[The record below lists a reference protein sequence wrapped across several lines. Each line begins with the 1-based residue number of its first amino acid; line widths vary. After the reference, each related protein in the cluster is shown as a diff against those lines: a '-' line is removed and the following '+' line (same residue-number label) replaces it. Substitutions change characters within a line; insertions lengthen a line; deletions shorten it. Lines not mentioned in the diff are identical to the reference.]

1 MPSPLPKRV
10 ARTTPKSRTPGSCSA
25 LPDEH
30 QRPGSFRQAAAGL
43 VADADMRAV
52 LDLDGDRRGAVV
64 NPHQRLLARGIAAMA
79 LRLLGCRNADPV
91 EAGCARVAQD
101 NSLGQRA
108 LRVRCLI
115 GNDANR
121 NALCRHGY

>member
-10 ARTTPKSRTPGSCSA
+10 ARTTPKSRTPGSYSA
-25 LPDEH
+25 LPDKHE
-30 QRPGSFRQAAAGL
+30 RPGGFRKAAAGL

-52 LDLDGDRRGAVV
+52 LDLDGDRCGAVV

-108 LRVRCLI
+108 FWGHCLI
-115 GNDANR
+115 SNHANR
-121 NALCRHGY
+121 YVL